1 MTTAPQAQHTP
12 GQRRH
17 IHEMLRLYDQCAGDW
32 CVIARHIEAETIET
46 AAERDRLRAE
56 VAQWKSIHADHV
68 ARMDAAMAA
77 NSSDATNARIETDR
91 LRARNVALVM
101 ALELAVRQ
109 NSHDMLMTGD
119 ELRLCQSALRAT
131 GA

>member
-1 MTTAPQAQHTP
+1 MTTAPQAQSAT
-12 GQRRH
+12 GRRRH
-17 IHEMLRLYDQCAGDW
+17 IQEMMKLYDQCAGDW
-32 CVIARHIEAETIET
+32 CAIARHIEAETIET
-46 AAERDRLRAE
+46 AAER
-56 VAQWKSIHADHV
+56 
-68 ARMDAAMAA
+68 
-77 NSSDATNARIETDR
+77 DR